1 MTLRRY
7 TPLKSSRGTV
17 IPAALRAY
25 IYARDN
31 GCVMRHVMAGHH
43 CSGGIEIDHVRAS
56 GGMGMKSPTEAW
68 NLVSLCGT
76 GHLYKTDHGREV
88 RPLLLD
94 YLDRVES
101 AT

>member
-7 TPLKSSRGTV
+7 TPLKPSRGTV
-17 IPAALRAY
+17 IPSALRAY
-25 IYARDN
+25 IHARDN
-31 GCVMRHVMAGHH
+31 GCVLRVVMPEHQ
-43 CSGGIEIDHVRAS
+43 CLGGIEIDHVRAS

-68 NLVSLCGT
+68 NLVSLCGSA
-76 GHLYKTDHGREV
+76 HLWKTDNGRTA

-94 YLDRVES
+94 YLDRVET